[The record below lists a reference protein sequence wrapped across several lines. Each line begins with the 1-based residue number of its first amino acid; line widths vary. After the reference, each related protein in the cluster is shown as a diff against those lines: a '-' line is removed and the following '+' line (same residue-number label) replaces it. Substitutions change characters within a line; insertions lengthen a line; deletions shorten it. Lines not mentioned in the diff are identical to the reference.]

1 MESWKC
7 LICGFIYEEDK
18 GDTNTGIPP
27 GTIWKDIPQDWI
39 CPDWICPDCGAVKD
53 DFEQE

>member
-7 LICGFIYEEDK
+7 LICGFIYED
-18 GDTNTGIPP
+18 DTNTGIPP
-27 GTIWKDIPQDWI
+27 GTIWKDIPQDWV
-39 CPDWICPDCGAVKD
+39 CPDCGAVKD